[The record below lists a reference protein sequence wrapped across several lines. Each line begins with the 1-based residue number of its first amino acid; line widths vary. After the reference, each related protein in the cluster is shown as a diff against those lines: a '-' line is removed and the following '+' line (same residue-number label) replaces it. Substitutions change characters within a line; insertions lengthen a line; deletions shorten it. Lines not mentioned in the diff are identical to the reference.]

1 MKRRLF
7 LVFVLNVVAAI
18 CFCLYSGRKVFAD
31 VAPTFQSFQDVQKI
45 AMLFNDEELFHAE
58 KSDKIG
64 TWMIFSQKYKW
75 MANSN
80 TLEDVYYRLVDNYDS
95 AIDREGPY
103 KIVVDNGNTQRT
115 FTLNER
121 DLAEIFHYEEQ
132 YYIKRNKNTG
142 NVIDT
147 NSINDAVLQ
156 DVTSRSITINS
167 FNNYKIIKIKLGNS
181 EFVLSKHGQDWCFDI
196 PFSNIQA
203 DVTNISKLFTAIRK
217 AHADEIR
224 TSYEKIERPTFAIQL
239 LGDTNVETLTFFS
252 SDHSNTCKISN
263 DTSQVSFTA
272 NYNTINSISEKINDL
287 LSIKIFDVQPC
298 NSINFDLLGNDEQ
311 FSLNSSNS
319 QWQFT
324 HLENGKLNVKNADKR
339 HAEDLTNFL
348 KNTESITILDDLK
361 ENKETFEKFL
371 SIKITKD
378 STKTTIVNI
387 YRYGDRVFAEIN
399 DQQTKFEINS
409 SFIPVLFHILRSN
422 FSDGS
427 SLL

>member
-1 MKRRLF
+1 M
-7 LVFVLNVVAAI
+7 
-18 CFCLYSGRKVFAD
+18 
-31 VAPTFQSFQDVQKI
+31 
-45 AMLFNDEELFHAE
+45 
-58 KSDKIG
+58 
-64 TWMIFSQKYKW
+64 
-75 MANSN
+75 
-80 TLEDVYYRLVDNYDS
+80 
-95 AIDREGPY
+95 
-103 KIVVDNGNTQRT
+103 
-115 FTLNER
+115 
-121 DLAEIFHYEEQ
+121 
-132 YYIKRNKNTG
+132 
-142 NVIDT
+142 
-147 NSINDAVLQ
+147 
-156 DVTSRSITINS
+156 
-167 FNNYKIIKIKLGNS
+167 
-181 EFVLSKHGQDWCFDI
+181 
-196 PFSNIQA
+196 
-203 DVTNISKLFTAIRK
+203 
-217 AHADEIR
+217 
-224 TSYEKIERPTFAIQL
+224 
-239 LGDTNVETLTFFS
+239 TFFS

-387 YRYGDRVFAEIN
+387 YRYSDRVFAEIN

-422 FSDGS
+422 VSDDGN
-427 SLL
+427 LL

>member
-1 MKRRLF
+1 M
-7 LVFVLNVVAAI
+7 
-18 CFCLYSGRKVFAD
+18 
-31 VAPTFQSFQDVQKI
+31 
-45 AMLFNDEELFHAE
+45 
-58 KSDKIG
+58 
-64 TWMIFSQKYKW
+64 
-75 MANSN
+75 
-80 TLEDVYYRLVDNYDS
+80 
-95 AIDREGPY
+95 
-103 KIVVDNGNTQRT
+103 
-115 FTLNER
+115 
-121 DLAEIFHYEEQ
+121 Q
-132 YYIKRNKNTG
+132 YCRM
-142 NVIDT
+142 
-147 NSINDAVLQ
+147 
-156 DVTSRSITINS
+156 SRHS

>member
-1 MKRRLF
+1 M
-7 LVFVLNVVAAI
+7 
-18 CFCLYSGRKVFAD
+18 
-31 VAPTFQSFQDVQKI
+31 
-45 AMLFNDEELFHAE
+45 
-58 KSDKIG
+58 
-64 TWMIFSQKYKW
+64 
-75 MANSN
+75 
-80 TLEDVYYRLVDNYDS
+80 YYRLVDNYDS

-121 DLAEIFHYEEQ
+121 NLDEIFHYEEQ

-156 DVTSRSITINS
+156 DVTSHSVTNDN
-167 FNNYKIIKIKLGNS
+167 FNNCKIIKIKLGNS

-203 DVTNISKLFTAIRK
+203 NVTKVSKLFTAIRK
-217 AHADEIR
+217 AHADKISI
-224 TSYEKIERPTFAIQL
+224 SYEKIERPTFAIQL

-252 SDHSNTCKISN
+252 SDHSNACKISN